1 VIEACTLEVMRDQG
15 FSEEDNMKKRIHY
28 HQFRSDHRELPRVSR
43 RAFTRMASAL
53 AGVAALPFYNESSLA
68 FAQLSK
74 IGPLPPDAVKINA
87 NENPLGP
94 CPTAVEAAAKV
105 IKNGGRY
112 SYELTDEL
120 EQFLAEGEDLD
131 VNYIQAFAG
140 SSDPLHRAMMAFTT
154 PTKPLISANPD
165 YEAAGRGASFRG
177 AKVIR
182 VPLTQTWAHDVKAM
196 VKAAEEQ
203 EAGLIY
209 ICNPNNPTGTVTP
222 RADIEYLVNNKPEGT
237 VVLLDEAYI
246 HFCDQQSG
254 ADLVAM
260 DRDVIVLRTFSK
272 LYGMAG
278 LRCGMAMAR
287 PDLLER
293 LNKYGAGALPITGV
307 AAAIAS
313 LKVKTLVPERRRI
326 VKDVREDVFA
336 FMEKNNIS
344 FVPSVS
350 NFFMLDARV
359 PARRLIRAMHKEKV
373 YIGRVWPAMPTCAR
387 ITIGTRDEMTK
398 FKTALLKVMPQLQI

>member
-1 VIEACTLEVMRDQG
+1 MTNQNHSHSAKSDQRG
-15 FSEEDNMKKRIHY
+15 SPGI
-28 HQFRSDHRELPRVSR
+28 SR
-43 RAFTRMASAL
+43 RAFTRAASAL

-74 IGPLPPDAVKINA
+74 TGPLSKDAVKINA

-94 CPTAVEAAAKV
+94 CLAAAEAAAKV

-120 EQFLAEGEDLD
+120 EELLAEGEDLD
-131 VNYIQAFAG
+131 VNYVSAFAG
-140 SSDPLHRAMMAFTT
+140 SSDPLHRAMMAFTSRT
-154 PTKPLISANPD
+154 RPLISANPD
-165 YEAAGRGASFRG
+165 YEAAARGASFHG

-182 VPLTQTWAHDVKAM
+182 IPLTQTWAHDVKAM
-196 VKAAEEQ
+196 IKAAEEH

-209 ICNPNNPTGTVTP
+209 VCNPNNPTGTITP
-222 RADIEYLVNNKPEGT
+222 RADIEYLVNNKPEGV
-237 VVLLDEAYI
+237 VVLLDEAYL
-246 HFCDQQSG
+246 HFCDEPSG

-260 DRDVIVLRTFSK
+260 DKDVIVLRTFSK

-278 LRCGMAMAR
+278 LRCGAAMAR
-287 PDLLER
+287 PDLLGR
-293 LNKYGAGALPITGV
+293 MNQYGAGALPITGV

-313 LKVKTLVPERRRI
+313 LKVGTLVPERRRI
-326 VKDVREDVFA
+326 VKELREDVFA
-336 FMEKNNIS
+336 FLEKNNVS

-350 NFFMLDARV
+350 NFFMLDAKV
-359 PARRLIRAMHKEKV
+359 PARRLIRAMNKEKI

-387 ITIGTRDEMTK
+387 VTVGSREEMAR
-398 FKTALLKVMPQLQI
+398 FKTALVKVMSQLQV

>member
-1 VIEACTLEVMRDQG
+1 MKNCNQPLALKPERLE
-15 FSEEDNMKKRIHY
+15 S
-28 HQFRSDHRELPRVSR
+28 PRVSR
-43 RAFTRMASAL
+43 RAFTRMASTL

-74 IGPLPPDAVKINA
+74 VGPLPTDAIKINA

-94 CPTAVEAAAKV
+94 CPAAAEAAARV
-105 IKNGGRY
+105 IKYGGRY
-112 SYELTDEL
+112 LYDLTDEL
-120 EQFLAEGEDLD
+120 EQIFAESEDLD
-131 VNYIQAFAG
+131 VNYVSAFAG
-140 SSDPLHRAMMAFTT
+140 SSDPLHRAVMAFTT

-165 YEAAGRGASFRG
+165 YEAAGRGATSRG

-222 RADIEYLVNNKPEGT
+222 RADIEYLVNNKPEGA

-246 HFCDQQSG
+246 HFCDQPSG

-278 LRCGMAMAR
+278 LRCGVAMAR
-287 PDLLER
+287 PDLLEK

-326 VKDVREDVFA
+326 VKDVREDLFA
-336 FMEKNNIS
+336 FLEKYNIS

-359 PARRLIRAMHKEKV
+359 PARRLIRAMQKEKI

-387 ITIGTRDEMTK
+387 ITIGTREEMAK
-398 FKTALLKVMPQLQI
+398 FKTALQKVMPQLQI

>member
-1 VIEACTLEVMRDQG
+1 MTNQKHAYPEKSDQ
-15 FSEEDNMKKRIHY
+15 R
-28 HQFRSDHRELPRVSR
+28 RSPGISR
-43 RAFTRMASAL
+43 RAFTRAASAL

-68 FAQLSK
+68 VAQLSK
-74 IGPLPPDAVKINA
+74 VGPLPPDGVKINA

-94 CPTAVEAAAKV
+94 CPAAAEAAARV

-120 EQFLAEGEDLD
+120 EQLLADNEDLD
-131 VNYIQAFAG
+131 VNYVSAFAG
-140 SSDPLHRAMMAFTT
+140 SSDPLHRAMMAFTS
-154 PTKPLISANPD
+154 PVKPLISANPD
-165 YEAAGRGASFRG
+165 YEAAAQGASFRG
-177 AKVIR
+177 AKVFR
-182 VPLTQTWAHDVKAM
+182 SPLTQTWAHDVKAM

-209 ICNPNNPTGTVTP
+209 ICNPNNPTGTITP
-222 RADIEYLVNNKPEGT
+222 RADIEYLVNNKPEDT

-246 HFCDQQSG
+246 HFCDQPSG

-278 LRCGMAMAR
+278 LRCGVAMAR

-313 LKVKTLVPERRRI
+313 LKVKTLIPERRRI
-326 VKDVREDVFA
+326 VKEVREDLFA
-336 FMEKNNIS
+336 FLEKNNIS

-359 PARRLIRAMHKEKV
+359 PARRLIRAMQKEKV

-387 ITIGTRDEMTK
+387 ITLGTREEMAK
-398 FKTALLKVMPQLQI
+398 FKTALLKVMTQLHV

>member
-1 VIEACTLEVMRDQG
+1 MKNRNQPRALELDRRE
-15 FSEEDNMKKRIHY
+15 SPRI
-28 HQFRSDHRELPRVSR
+28 SR
-43 RAFTRMASAL
+43 RAFTRAASAL

-74 IGPLPPDAVKINA
+74 IGPLPPEGVMINS

-94 CPTAVEAAAKV
+94 CPAAAEAAARV

-112 SYELTDEL
+112 WYELTDEL
-120 EQFLAEGEDLD
+120 EELLAESEDLD
-131 VNYIQAFAG
+131 VNYVSAFAG
-140 SSDPLHRAMMAFTT
+140 SSDPLHRAVMAFTS
-154 PTKPLISANPD
+154 PTRPLISANPD

-182 VPLTQTWAHDVKAM
+182 VTLTQTWAHDVKAM

-209 ICNPNNPTGTVTP
+209 ICNPNNPTGTITP
-222 RADIEYLVNNKPEGT
+222 RADIEYLVNNKPEGA

-246 HFCDQQSG
+246 HFCDERSC

-278 LRCGMAMAR
+278 LRCGVAMAR

-293 LNKYGAGALPITGV
+293 LDRFGAGALPITGV

-313 LKVKTLVPERRRI
+313 LKLKTLVPERRRI

-336 FMEKNNIS
+336 FLGKNNIS

-350 NFFMLDARV
+350 NFFMLDAKV
-359 PARRLIRAMHKEKV
+359 PARRLIRAMQKEKV

-387 ITIGTRDEMTK
+387 VTVGTREEMAK
-398 FKTALLKVMPQLQI
+398 FKTALSKVMAQLQT

>member
-15 FSEEDNMKKRIHY
+15 FSEEDNMKKRIHQ
-28 HQFRSDHRELPRVSR
+28 HQFRSDQREFPRVSR

-94 CPTAVEAAAKV
+94 CPVAVEAAAKV

-120 EQFLAEGEDLD
+120 EQLLAEGEDLD
-131 VNYIQAFAG
+131 VNYVKAFAG

-165 YEAAGRGASFRG
+165 YEAAARGASFRG

-222 RADIEYLVNNKPEGT
+222 RADIEYLVNNKPEGA

-246 HFCDQQSG
+246 HFCDQPSG

-278 LRCGMAMAR
+278 LRCGVAMAR

-336 FMEKNNIS
+336 FLEKNNIS
-344 FVPSVS
+344 FVPSQS
-350 NFFMLDARV
+350 NFFMLDAKV

>member
-1 VIEACTLEVMRDQG
+1 
-15 FSEEDNMKKRIHY
+15 
-28 HQFRSDHRELPRVSR
+28 
-43 RAFTRMASAL
+43 MASTL

-74 IGPLPPDAVKINA
+74 VGPLSPDAVKINA

-94 CPTAVEAAAKV
+94 CPAAVEAAAKI

-120 EQFLAEGEDLD
+120 EQLLAEGEDLD
-131 VNYIQAFAG
+131 VNYVKAFAG
-140 SSDPLHRAMMAFTT
+140 SSDPLHRATMAFTT

-165 YEAAGRGASFRG
+165 YEAAARGASFRG

-182 VPLTQTWAHDVKAM
+182 VPLTETWAHDVKAM

-222 RADIEYLVNNKPEGT
+222 RADIEYLVNNKPEGA

-246 HFCDQQSG
+246 HFCDQPSG

-278 LRCGMAMAR
+278 LRCGVAMAR

-293 LNKYGAGALPITGV
+293 MNKFGAGALPITGV

-336 FMEKNNIS
+336 FLEKNNIS

-350 NFFMLDARV
+350 NFFMLDSKV
-359 PARRLIRAMHKEKV
+359 PARRLIRAMQKEKV

-387 ITIGTRDEMTK
+387 ITIGTREEMTK
-398 FKTALLKVMPQLQI
+398 FKTALVKVMAQLQV

>member
-1 VIEACTLEVMRDQG
+1 
-15 FSEEDNMKKRIHY
+15 
-28 HQFRSDHRELPRVSR
+28 
-43 RAFTRMASAL
+43 MAPAL

-74 IGPLPPDAVKINA
+74 TGPLSSDAVKINA

-94 CPTAVEAAAKV
+94 CLAAAEAITKV
-105 IKNGGRY
+105 IKTGGRY

-120 EQFLAEGEDLD
+120 EQLLAEGEDLD
-131 VNYIQAFAG
+131 VNYVSSFAG
-140 SSDPLHRAMMAFTT
+140 SSDPLHRAMMAFTSRT
-154 PTKPLISANPD
+154 RPLITANPD
-165 YEAAGRGASFRG
+165 YEAAARGASLHG

-182 VPLTQTWAHDVKAM
+182 IPLTNTWAHDVKAM
-196 VKAAEEQ
+196 IKAAEEN

-209 ICNPNNPTGTVTP
+209 ICNPNNPTGTVTQ
-222 RADIEYLVNNKPEGT
+222 RADIDYIVNNKPEGV

-246 HFCDQQSG
+246 HFCDEASG

-260 DRDVIVLRTFSK
+260 DKEVIVLRTFSK

-278 LRCGMAMAR
+278 LRCGAAMAR

-293 LNKYGAGALPITGV
+293 MNRFGAGALPITGV

-313 LKVKTLVPERRRI
+313 LKVRTLVPERRRI
-326 VKDVREDVFA
+326 VKELREDVFA
-336 FMEKNNIS
+336 VLEKNNVS

-350 NFFMLDARV
+350 NFFMLDAKV
-359 PARRLIRAMHKEKV
+359 PARRLIRAMSKEKV

-387 ITIGTRDEMTK
+387 VTVGSREEMAK
-398 FKTALLKVMPQLQI
+398 FKKALVKALAQLQV

>member
-1 VIEACTLEVMRDQG
+1 VVEARTPEAIGPRG
-15 FSEEDNMKKRIHY
+15 FSEEDNMKKRN
-28 HQFRSDHRELPRVSR
+28 HQHPFKSDQREFPRFSR

-74 IGPLPPDAVKINA
+74 TGPMPPDAVKINA

-94 CPTAVEAAAKV
+94 CPAAVEAAAKI

-120 EQFLAEGEDLD
+120 EQLLAEREDLD
-131 VNYIQAFAG
+131 VDYVRAFAG
-140 SSDPLHRAMMAFTT
+140 SSDPLHRAVMAFTS
-154 PTKPLISANPD
+154 PAKPLISANPD
-165 YEAAGRGASFRG
+165 YEAAARGASVRG

-182 VPLTQTWAHDVKAM
+182 LPLTQTWAHDVKAM
-196 VKAAEEQ
+196 VKAAEEH

-222 RADIEYLVNNKPEGT
+222 RADIEYLVNNKPADT

-246 HFCDQQSG
+246 HFCEQPSG
-254 ADLVAM
+254 ADLVSM

-278 LRCGMAMAR
+278 MRCGVAMAR

-293 LNKYGAGALPITGV
+293 LNRFGAGALPITGV
-307 AAAIAS
+307 AAATAS

-326 VKDVREDVFA
+326 VKDVREDLFA

-350 NFFMLDARV
+350 NFFMLDAGV
-359 PARRLIRAMHKEKV
+359 PARRLIRAMQKEKV

-387 ITIGTRDEMTK
+387 ITIGTREEMTK